1 MLLKKMFL
9 KGLEK
14 IRRKFS
20 WSPIYEI
27 LRPADSTQN
36 KLLLSSAT
44 YNFLLSFNFDEVWFY
59 NIYGLLRHD
68 YICYIFFRKLK
79 RKKQDFK
86 NNLNINAYFC
96 LFTKTAIFIKPRG
109 GKCESI

>member
-44 YNFLLSFNFDEVWFY
+44 YNFLLSLTLMRF
-59 NIYGLLRHD
+59 G
-68 YICYIFFRKLK
+68 
-79 RKKQDFK
+79 
-86 NNLNINAYFC
+86 
-96 LFTKTAIFIKPRG
+96 FTTFMG
-109 GKCESI
+109 Y